1 MKLKILSSALLL
13 TSLFLATPTRAEN
26 PEHVRQLLKTKE
38 CQDCDLSGAD
48 LSGADL
54 TFAILVGA
62 DLRGANLRGA
72 NLSHADLTRANLNR
86 TDFSQANLNQAYLNN
101 ANLEQTSLVSASLNG
116 TKGLPIMNPPLARLY
131 NFPSLSQIPRPP
143 QASIYSL
150 PPLPSP
156 INRQPSTLQRSQ
168 LQRLRV
174 APQLTAPLPATSLE
188 PRTLPP
194 APIPSNTAQVPPI
207 QPTQGTDT
215 TSQPTANVYPP
226 AMVEAFMST
235 CAKQGNVGGVS
246 MQPICACSIKK
257 IQNQYTLSEFMSIA
271 AQMAETKKPPEQ
283 IVQIAVECAF
293 ENLSGR
299 E

>member
-86 TDFSQANLNQAYLNN
+86 TDFSQANLNQAYLNH

-116 TKGLPIMNPPLARLY
+116 TRGLPIMNPPLARLY
-131 NFPSLSQIPRPP
+131 KLPPISPLPPRAFLYP
-143 QASIYSL
+143 L

-174 APQLTAPLPATSLE
+174 APQLTAPLPVTSLE
-188 PRTLPP
+188 PRTLPS
-194 APIPSNTAQVPPI
+194 APIPSNTAQVPPPI

-226 AMVEAFMST
+226 EMVEAFMST

-271 AQMAETKKPPEQ
+271 AQMAETKKPREQ

-299 E
+299 

>member
-13 TSLFLATPTRAEN
+13 TSLFLANPTRAEN

-48 LSGADL
+48 LSEADL

-143 QASIYSL
+143 QASIAS
-150 PPLPSP
+150 
-156 INRQPSTLQRSQ
+156 
-168 LQRLRV
+168 
-174 APQLTAPLPATSLE
+174 
-188 PRTLPP
+188 
-194 APIPSNTAQVPPI
+194 
-207 QPTQGTDT
+207 
-215 TSQPTANVYPP
+215 
-226 AMVEAFMST
+226 
-235 CAKQGNVGGVS
+235 
-246 MQPICACSIKK
+246 
-257 IQNQYTLSEFMSIA
+257 
-271 AQMAETKKPPEQ
+271 
-283 IVQIAVECAF
+283 
-293 ENLSGR
+293 
-299 E
+299 